1 MKAPPRFTIRR
12 REIDSV
18 YLSEPYYSIYR
29 VSHYGGD
36 KNSMKKNAEKTRGE
50 GRCDVLVGVVANHLT
65 SVKVE
70 RNNSTV
76 IVSDIV
82 LLNC

>member
-50 GRCDVLVGVVANHLT
+50 GRCDVLVIGVVANHLT

-82 LLNC
+82 FC